1 MLSLLPHLIWAGV
14 AIFAI
19 RHLAAAMQQFAPAPA
34 SEASVLEEL
43 PEDLVALAMTEQE
56 TWAQEEVVRAM
67 RERYDTLKDW
77 NLVRAAFGVGRR
89 ENR

>member
-19 RHLAAAMQQFAPAPA
+19 RHLAAVIEQFAPEAAAQATAPT
-34 SEASVLEEL
+34 EL

-89 ENR
+89 EN

>member
-19 RHLAAAMQQFAPAPA
+19 RRLAAVIEQFAPESAAQTTVP
-34 SEASVLEEL
+34 EEL

-89 ENR
+89 EN